1 LCRRKEEWS
10 WRIKP
15 TKSCGSKESRIV
27 MGKKLLEIL
36 KTKDLVPNET
46 GTDWFRYGASAPS
59 KILLFIF

>member
-1 LCRRKEEWS
+1 
-10 WRIKP
+10 
-15 TKSCGSKESRIV
+15 